1 MVSVKLCLIQR
12 TYSLRCW
19 RKTRNEIDS
28 NLFEYIYFFSP
39 LHNIVISIYDYDA
52 TRDDELSF
60 KEGEIIYVLKKNND
74 GWYEGVMNG
83 MTGLFPGNY
92 VEPAP

>member
-1 MVSVKLCLIQR
+1 MKQIV
-12 TYSLRCW
+12 
-19 RKTRNEIDS
+19 
-28 NLFEYIYFFSP
+28 IYLNTFFFSP

-92 VEPAP
+92 VEPAPQLLDQNNLIVIKK